1 MNLQSNDFELFG
13 VPEQFAQDLARIDER
28 WKELQR
34 EAHPDRFAA
43 QGAAAQRIAM
53 QWSVRIN
60 EAYRRLKDPLAR
72 AAYLCELRGAP
83 IDAENNTAMPAQF
96 LVEQMEWRE
105 SLEDARSIDEV
116 EFNLQRKGY
125 AAAVTDPQ
133 VLRAIVGGRHH
144 AIALTFVEWSGAADQ
159 NVVVDWTVVRD
170 EEGAGGVAAT
180 ILAAPRSFLGRTSIS
195 AAIDYAVERFAMAP
209 AQADKRIL
217 DVSGD
222 GTNNSGRAVTEARD
236 QAIAAGITI
245 NGLAIINTQANPG
258 YAFHTQPPGG
268 LPKYYEENVIGGP
281 GAFLIQVE
289 NFDTFA
295 EAITRKLVTEIAG
308 APPPQETASAR

>member
-1 MNLQSNDFELFG
+1 M
-13 VPEQFAQDLARIDER
+13 
-28 WKELQR
+28 KT
-34 EAHPDRFAA
+34 
-43 QGAAAQRIAM
+43 AAAAITLLAWLAGIA
-53 QWSVRIN
+53 VAHA
-60 EAYRRLKDPLAR
+60 ETVDLLLVLA
-72 AAYLCELRGAP
+72 A
-83 IDAENNTAMPAQF
+83 D
-96 LVEQMEWRE
+96 V
-105 SLEDARSIDEV
+105 SRSIDDA

-125 AAAVTDPQ
+125 AAAITDPR
-133 VLRAIVGGRHH
+133 VLRAIAGGRNH
-144 AIALTFVEWSGAADQ
+144 AIAVTFIEWSGAADQ
-159 NVVVDWTVVRD
+159 NIIVDWTVVRD
-170 EEGAGGVAAT
+170 EEAAGGIAAT

-195 AAIDYAVERFAMAP
+195 AAIDYSLERLAAAP
-209 AQADKRIL
+209 AAADKRII

-222 GTNNSGRAVTEARD
+222 GTNNSGRPVTEARD
-236 QAIAAGITI
+236 QAVASGVTV

-308 APPPQETASAR
+308 AAPPQETASAR